1 VKAKTGEWWRD
12 LGLGL
17 GLGLVMLLSVVGA
30 LAGCDGSARQVADG
44 PLRIV
49 SLVPSV
55 TETLFALGAG
65 ADVVGVSQY
74 CDYPAEAA
82 KLPKV
87 GDFIAP
93 NLEAIVALRPT
104 LVIGIATASDQRQ
117 VQALKALG
125 IPELMVNDDSVEQVE
140 ANIATIGDRIGRRA
154 EAARLLETI
163 KAQIAAVE
171 TKLSGTKRLSVL
183 MVVGHDPLVAVGSGT
198 YLDELLTL
206 GGGENIGE
214 ASGQTWPRLSLEY
227 LMAVGPQVILDG
239 QMGSERSVPSTF
251 WARYPSIPA
260 VREDRVRGYP
270 IDLML
275 HPGPRIASALDV
287 IARLIHPEA
296 FGEGRRG
303 IESKEARD
311 DQMMGRTSGRASQL
325 ERTGVEERM

>member
-1 VKAKTGEWWRD
+1 MKAKTGERWRD
-12 LGLGL
+12 ITLDLALGLA
-17 GLGLVMLLSVVGA
+17 MLMS
-30 LAGCDGSARQVADG
+30 LAGCDGGARPMAGG

-74 CDYPAEAA
+74 CDYPSEAA

-140 ANIATIGDRIGRRA
+140 ANIATIGEQIGRRA
-154 EAARLLETI
+154 EAERLLETI
-163 KAQIAAVE
+163 KAQIAAV
-171 TKLSGTKRLSVL
+171 TTRLSKTKRLSVL

-275 HPGPRIASALDV
+275 HPGPRIASALEV

-296 FGEGRRG
+296 FSEERRE
-303 IESKEARD
+303 IQPVRATD
-311 DQMMGRTSGRASQL
+311 DQMMRRTNRRSSQPA
-325 ERTGVEERM
+325 RTGVEERM

>member
-1 VKAKTGEWWRD
+1 MTSRRWRIIA
-12 LGLGL
+12 LGIAILTC
-17 GLGLVMLLSVVGA
+17 V
-30 LAGCDGSARQVADG
+30 AGRDGGKQPVAHG
-44 PLRIV
+44 PMQIV

-65 ADVVGVSQY
+65 TEVVGVSQY
-74 CDYPAEAA
+74 CDYPPEVM

-104 LVIGIATASDQRQ
+104 LVVGIATASDQRQ
-117 VQALKALG
+117 INALNALG
-125 IPELMVNDDSVEQVE
+125 IPALMVNDDSVEQVE
-140 ANIATIGDRIGRRA
+140 ANILTIGSRIGRKAQA
-154 EAARLLETI
+154 ERLLASIT
-163 KAQIAAVE
+163 AQIAAVE
-171 TKLSGTKRLSVL
+171 GRLSGTKRLSVL

-206 GGGENIGE
+206 AHGQNIGE
-214 ASGQTWPRLSLEY
+214 ATEQTWPRLSLEY

-260 VREDRVRGYP
+260 VRDDRVRGYP
-270 IDLML
+270 IDLMD
-275 HPGPRIASALDV
+275 HPGPRIAMALET

-296 FGEGRRG
+296 FDASANAPGDGQSAGGDRNRA
-303 IESKEARD
+303 EAR
-311 DQMMGRTSGRASQL
+311 L
-325 ERTGVEERM
+325 

>member
-1 VKAKTGEWWRD
+1 MRSRCRQIIA
-12 LGLGL
+12 
-17 GLGLVMLLSVVGA
+17 LSVA
-30 LAGCDGSARQVADG
+30 ILACVVGCDRGIRISAGG
-44 PLRIV
+44 PIRIV

-65 ADVVGVSQY
+65 PEVVGVSQY
-74 CDYPAEAA
+74 CDYPPEAT

-104 LVIGIATASDQRQ
+104 LVIGLATASDQRQ
-117 VQALKALG
+117 ADALNALG
-125 IPELMVNDDSVEQVE
+125 IPALMVNDDSVEQVE
-140 ANIATIGDRIGRRA
+140 ANILTIGSRIGRKA
-154 EAARLLETI
+154 EAERLLATI

-171 TKLSGTKRLSVL
+171 GRLSGTKRLSVL

-206 GGGENIGE
+206 ARGENIGE
-214 ASGQTWPRLSLEY
+214 ATEQTWPRLSLEY
-227 LMAVGPQVILDG
+227 LIAVGPQVILDG
-239 QMGSERSVPSTF
+239 QMGSERSVPSSY

-270 IDLML
+270 IDLMD
-275 HPGPRIASALDV
+275 HPGPRIAMALET

-296 FGEGRRG
+296 FGASANAPVEGQRADSSRNHA
-303 IESKEARD
+303 EAR
-311 DQMMGRTSGRASQL
+311 L
-325 ERTGVEERM
+325 